1 MKLTPLR
8 NPLHRNRR
16 FRPGLLYGCCSCCCS
31 CCCLLAPIGNY
42 LAVCSSH
49 AHAGK
54 DASFWVHLLLNIV
67 SFVAPPFAIGLTGVA
82 WPMLYT
88 VFSPVTLLGVWAV
101 ATMGI
106 MTLTQPVWISPD
118 VSPDRRFSIVL
129 GEWFWSVLLVIGFSV
144 TSVVVFGFLILR

>member
-1 MKLTPLR
+1 
-8 NPLHRNRR
+8 
-16 FRPGLLYGCCSCCCS
+16 
-31 CCCLLAPIGNY
+31 
-42 LAVCSSH
+42 
-49 AHAGK
+49 
-54 DASFWVHLLLNIV
+54 
-67 SFVAPPFAIGLTGVA
+67 VA